1 MDERDYK
8 AMNYMTTPQQEY
20 YTYKGGVY
28 RKLDEIQHK
37 NNKTREWDV
46 KVLYQD
52 AKGLL
57 YTRDIDEFYS
67 KFTQID
73 AFCIDAVK
81 FKVLF
86 DLVKK

>member
-8 AMNYMTTPQQEY
+8 AMNYMTPQHEY
-20 YTYKGGVY
+20 YTYKGRVY
-28 RKLDEIQHK
+28 RKLDEIQDK
-37 NNKTREWDV
+37 NKNTREWDV

-52 AKGLL
+52 VKGLL

>member
-1 MDERDYK
+1 MDERYYK
-8 AMNYMTTPQQEY
+8 AINYMTPQHEY

-37 NNKTREWDV
+37 NSNTREWDV

-52 AKGLL
+52 VKGLL
-57 YTRDIDEFYS
+57 YTRDINEFYE

-73 AFCIDAVK
+73 AFCVDAVK